1 MYTSNKYRLSKL
13 YLYIKEHTQ
22 QQQQQRKKNNNK
34 ENRGAVVAHAFD
46 PST

>member
-22 QQQQQRKKNNNK
+22 QQQRKKNNNK
-34 ENRGAVVAHAFD
+34 EKRGAVVAHASD